1 MATSVVRRFSMRL
14 VIPILLLPLVVPLV
28 LAASLGHHGSTL
40 SWRNAM
46 ATSGS
51 VTVSCPSEAAS
62 ACATLVPRFDEG
74 RPTKA
79 GWRIHPALGRNAT
92 GVLRANSAQLEP
104 REGCPS
110 DPSLMQS
117 LTVQNCRFYWFSSDL
132 NHGSHDSGTARPG
145 DAPGL
150 ILSHRLEIDQRNVV
164 H

>member
-1 MATSVVRRFSMRL
+1 MAISVVRRVSMRL

-28 LAASLGHHGSTL
+28 LAVSLGRHGSTL
-40 SWRNAM
+40 SWRNVV
-46 ATSGS
+46 ATPGS

-62 ACATLVPRFDEG
+62 DCATLVPRFDEG

-79 GWRIHPALGRNAT
+79 GWRIHPVPGWHAI
-92 GVLRANSAQLEP
+92 GVLRANSSQLEP

-110 DPSLMQS
+110 DPSSMQLLS
-117 LTVQNCRFYWFSSDL
+117 IQSCRFYRFSSDL
-132 NHGSHDSGTARPG
+132 NHESHDSGTARPT

-150 ILSHRLEIDQRNVV
+150 VFSHRLEIDQRNVA